1 LRLNLKQLEAF
12 VWVADMQSFR
22 RAAERLNTTQ
32 PNISARIAS
41 LESALNT
48 QLMTRDAG
56 SVRLTRKGQELL
68 SHARRVLDATEAL
81 VVAADQK
88 GLLSGTL
95 RLGVT
100 EMIVHTWLRDY
111 LRALKDDY
119 PNLVVELTVDLSVNL
134 EKGLAERTLD
144 LALQNGPFSRMSSG
158 EITLGSYD
166 MVWVAAP
173 EIAPGGIA
181 TAEDL
186 AQHPILTH
194 ARNTR
199 LFDEVSAHFAM
210 RRDLDV
216 RLVPSSN
223 LAACLHMTLDGMGIA
238 TLPRAMV
245 SGELARGALCE
256 IRYDWSPAPL
266 DFYARY
272 DAERAAHSVVTCAEA
287 AVRVARHYDQNNLS
301 YQSN

>member
-1 LRLNLKQLEAF
+1 MRLNLKQLEAF

-41 LESALNT
+41 LEGALNT

-199 LFDEVSAHFAM
+199 LFEEVSAHFAM
-210 RRDLDV
+210 QRDLDV

-245 SGELARGALCE
+245 AGELARGALCE

-272 DAERAAHSVVTCAEA
+272 DAERAAHSVVACADA
-287 AVRVARHYDQNNLS
+287 AVRVARHYDQKNLL
-301 YQSN
+301 YVSN